1 MSLKRSQGFETFTA
15 PPMCWPLWHGWGS
28 LSGQTR
34 GPRRDRATRELK
46 TKSPRKVGQRQGL
59 SDTSKFQAGAPRGLG
74 GFASP
79 GDSEG
84 SPQTLVA
91 GLSIPREQLATSY
104 CLHEV
109 TRGQSAPT
117 SRPGQGEHLIS
128 LSPAWLSPW
137 YLTLPPSSCQGLSP
151 CGPCPSCTCTSCQ
164 SADSQAPPQT
174 TEWECLGVGPRNLHH
189 VKAHQITLMTLECE
203 HPCSVSTPAVAVS
216 RALGVIIPNTFLW
229 VTQAALEHESWGGQS

>member
-1 MSLKRSQGFETFTA
+1 MARMGQSLRANKRPKERPGHQ
-15 PPMCWPLWHGWGS
+15 
-28 LSGQTR
+28 
-34 GPRRDRATRELK
+34 RAQD
-46 TKSPRKVGQRQGL
+46 KVTQEGGQRQDL
-59 SDTSKFQAGAPRGLG
+59 LDTSKFQAGAPRGLG

-84 SPQTLVA
+84 SSQTLVA

-109 TRGQSAPT
+109 TRSQSAPT
-117 SRPGQGEHLIS
+117 SRPGQGEHMIS

-137 YLTLPPSSCQGLSP
+137 YLTLPPSSCQGLSS

-174 TEWECLGVGPRNLHH
+174 TEWECLGVGPRNLHL

-203 HPCSVSTPAVAVS
+203 HPCCGHQQGFGGAHPKHIS
-216 RALGVIIPNTFLW
+216 LGDAGSIG
-229 VTQAALEHESWGGQS
+229 A